1 MTSHEPQAVPGP
13 DPLPDPAE
21 RLEEL
26 LGGYQDTQ
34 ALYVAAKLN
43 LADALRDGPK
53 SATELATTV
62 GAHAPSLLRLM
73 RYLVRVGVLAEAEGD
88 RFALT
93 SLGEPLRS
101 DHPDSL
107 QSLAILYGSP
117 LIWRPFGELYDAVV
131 TGDRAFERAFGLPYF
146 EYLDRH
152 KKDAAVFNAVM
163 SAGLPLDLFDAY
175 DFSSF
180 HTIVDVGGGQ
190 GAFLQAI
197 LDRSPQTHG
206 VLYDLPAVVE
216 QASVSANADVMARFE
231 TMAGDMFA
239 SVPTGGDAYLLKR
252 IVHDWSDEEAARILR
267 NCRQAMNEGGKVLLI
282 EQVLHPGRFSE
293 FATAIDL
300 QMMVLVSGRERT
312 EEEYRALLAAA
323 GLQLTR
329 VISAGS
335 RSLIEAKAL

>member
-1 MTSHEPQAVPGP
+1 MTSQKTQAF
-13 DPLPDPAE
+13 LDPAE
-21 RLEEL
+21 HLEEL

-43 LADALRDGPK
+43 LADALREGPK
-53 SATELATTV
+53 TAVELASAV

-73 RYLVRVGVLAEAEGD
+73 RYLVRVGVLAEADGD

-93 SLGEPLRS
+93 PLGEPLRS

-117 LIWRPFGELYDAVV
+117 LIWRPFGELYHAVV

-146 EYLDRH
+146 EYLDRN
-152 KKDAAVFNAVM
+152 KEDAAVFNAVM
-163 SAGLPLDLFDAY
+163 SAGLPVEVLDAY

-197 LDRSPQTHG
+197 LERFPQAHG
-206 VLYDLPAVVE
+206 MLYDLPAVVA
-216 QASVSANADVMARFE
+216 QASVSASADVMARFE
-231 TMAGDMFA
+231 TVAGDMFT
-239 SVPTGGDAYLLKR
+239 SVPAGGDAYLMKR
-252 IVHDWSDEEAARILR
+252 IVHDWSDEEATCILR

-282 EQVLHPGRFSE
+282 EQVLHPGHFSE

-312 EEEYRALLAAA
+312 EEEYRALFAAA
-323 GLQLTR
+323 DLQLTR
-329 VISAGS
+329 AIPAGPRSILEATSAS
-335 RSLIEAKAL
+335 

>member
-1 MTSHEPQAVPGP
+1 MTSQEPPAI
-13 DPLPDPAE
+13 PDPAE

-43 LADALRDGPK
+43 LADALLDGPK
-53 SATELATTV
+53 TATELATAL

-73 RYLVRVGVLAEAEGD
+73 RYLVRVGVLAEADGD

-93 SLGEPLRS
+93 PLGEPLRS

-107 QSLAILYGSP
+107 RTLAILYGSP

-131 TGDRAFERAFGLPYF
+131 SGDRAFEHAFGLPYF
-146 EYLDRH
+146 EYLDRNQE
-152 KKDAAVFNAVM
+152 DAAVFNAVM
-163 SAGLPLDLFDAY
+163 SAGLPLELLDVY
-175 DFSSF
+175 DFSAF

-197 LDRSPQTHG
+197 LERCPATHG
-206 VLYDLPAVVE
+206 MLYDLPAVVA
-216 QASVSANADVMARFE
+216 QGSVSANADVMARFE
-231 TMAGDMFA
+231 TVAGDMFTA
-239 SVPTGGDAYLLKR
+239 VPTGGDAYLLKR
-252 IVHDWSDEEAARILR
+252 IVHDWSDEEAIQILR
-267 NCRQAMNEGGKVLLI
+267 NCRQAMNQGGKVLLI
-282 EQVLHPGRFSE
+282 EQVLHPGHFSE

-312 EEEYRALLAAA
+312 EAEYRALFAAA
-323 GLQLTR
+323 DLQLTQE
-329 VISAGS
+329 VSAGP
-335 RSLIEAKAL
+335 RSILEATTAS

>member
-1 MTSHEPQAVPGP
+1 MTSQEPQAVS
-13 DPLPDPAE
+13 DPVPDPAE

-26 LGGYQDTQ
+26 MEGFQVTQ

-43 LADALRDGPK
+43 LADALWDRPK
-53 SATELATTV
+53 TVTELASSV

-73 RYLVRVGVLAEAEGD
+73 RYLVRVGVLAEAAGD

-93 SLGEPLRS
+93 PLGEPLRS

-107 QSLAILYGSP
+107 QSLAMLYGSP

-146 EYLDRH
+146 EYLEQHEEDG
-152 KKDAAVFNAVM
+152 AVFNAVM
-163 SAGLPLDLFDAY
+163 SAGLPLEVLDAY

-197 LDRSPQTHG
+197 LERSPQTHG

-216 QASVSANADVMARFE
+216 QASVSDSTDIMARFAAV
-231 TMAGDMFA
+231 AGNMFD

-252 IVHDWSDEEAARILR
+252 IVHDWSDEEATRILR
-267 NCRQAMNEGGKVLLI
+267 NCRQAMNNGGKVLLI
-282 EQVLHPGRFSE
+282 EQILRPGHSSNP
-293 FATAIDL
+293 ATVIDL

-312 EEEYRALLAAA
+312 EAEYRTLFAAA
-323 GLQLTR
+323 DLQLTR
-329 VISAGS
+329 VVSAGP
-335 RSLIEAKAL
+335 RSILEATSAS